1 LLDDE
6 LAMERG
12 REWEWDELAFEQ
24 ELDNELAME
33 WEVIGDG
40 VMWWEWPRNHP
51 ARWQSK
57 RT

>member
-1 LLDDE
+1 
-6 LAMERG
+6 MERG